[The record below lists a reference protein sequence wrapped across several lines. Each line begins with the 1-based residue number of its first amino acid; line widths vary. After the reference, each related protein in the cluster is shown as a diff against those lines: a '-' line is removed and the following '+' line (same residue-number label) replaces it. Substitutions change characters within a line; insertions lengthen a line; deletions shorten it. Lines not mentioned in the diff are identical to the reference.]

1 MTAERRLTRRQPLIT
16 SVVIVRPD
24 GTCLT
29 AQTED
34 VSPTGVFVKTA
45 SPLGLG
51 WRVTVVFTD
60 EAFGEHLKLSAQV
73 ARCRSTGA
81 GLRLIDA
88 GIARTAYLNG
98 VRQLRARQPQKPAAS
113 GAANPTFFTLGECGA
128 CSWTGSTSRYVRKC
142 PRCGAALAAAVA

>member
-1 MTAERRLTRRQPLIT
+1 MTEERRLTRRQPLIT
-16 SVVIVRPD
+16 SVVIVKPD
-24 GTCLT
+24 GTCQT

-73 ARCRSTGA
+73 ARCRPTGV
-81 GLRLIDA
+81 GLRLCEV
-88 GIARTAYLNG
+88 GTARNAYLNG
-98 VRQLRARQPQKPAAS
+98 VRQLRARQPPKPPAITEPPPS
-113 GAANPTFFTLGECGA
+113 FFTLGECSA
-128 CSWTGSTSRYVRKC
+128 CGWAGSASRYVRKC
-142 PRCGAALAAAVA
+142 PRCGAALSAAVA